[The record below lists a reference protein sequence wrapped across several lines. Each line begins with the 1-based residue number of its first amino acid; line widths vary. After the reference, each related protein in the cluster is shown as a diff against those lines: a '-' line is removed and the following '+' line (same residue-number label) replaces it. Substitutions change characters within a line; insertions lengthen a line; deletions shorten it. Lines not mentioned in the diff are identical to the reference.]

1 LASAKAIATETVT
14 VLEPSAVFNG
24 TVDKMCPG
32 ALVAQTREAD
42 LIFATIQHLMPAS
55 LRQHRLCRTP
65 PRYQLLLQDL
75 LFPLSLLQLLPLL
88 LLAPVQL

>member
-1 LASAKAIATETVT
+1 

-24 TVDKMCPG
+24 TVDKMCPD

-42 LIFATIQHLMPAS
+42 LIFATILHLKPAS
-55 LRQHRLCRTP
+55 LYQYRLGRI
-65 PRYQLLLQDL
+65 PRRYHLLLQDL
-75 LFPLSLLQLLPLL
+75 LFPLSPLQLLPLL